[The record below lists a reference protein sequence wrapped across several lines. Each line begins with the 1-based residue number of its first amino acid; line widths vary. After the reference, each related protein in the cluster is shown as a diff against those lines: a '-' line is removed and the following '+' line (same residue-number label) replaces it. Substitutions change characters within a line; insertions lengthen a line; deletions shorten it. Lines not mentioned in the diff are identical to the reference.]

1 MEVKTVQL
9 KKYFEVSDCMYTNIL
24 IASKRARQIIDQRYE
39 RVIFEKNIEDTDQ
52 LEALIDEEDFNAAKP
67 IDQAMEEMLE
77 NELDWRISD
86 LEKDNLDE

>member
-1 MEVKTVQL
+1 MKVKTVQL
-9 KKYFEVSDCMYTNIL
+9 KKYFAVSDCMYTNIL

>member
-9 KKYFEVSDCMYTNIL
+9 KKYFAVSDCMYTNIL

>member
-9 KKYFEVSDCMYTNIL
+9 KKYFAVSDCMYTNIL

-52 LEALIDEEDFNAAKP
+52 LEALIDEEEFNAAKP

>member
-1 MEVKTVQL
+1 MCTRNFISNQTIYSVIGYNDTIQ
-9 KKYFEVSDCMYTNIL
+9 
-24 IASKRARQIIDQRYE
+24 YE
-39 RVIFEKNIEDTDQ
+39 Q
-52 LEALIDEEDFNAAKP
+52 LEVQIPVEFSDFLIDEEDFNAAKP

>member
-1 MEVKTVQL
+1 MISNFIYK
-9 KKYFEVSDCMYTNIL
+9 DTNIL